1 MKVVDFAP
9 EHERGGWLGQA
20 GLRREQGLPTPSR
33 CHPGR
38 MTGSGLLGTRLN
50 FLTSDAQPER
60 IVERSE
66 KGAGLAEQTDLHLT
80 IEGEDAG
87 SASRQAQTLE
97 RLLLEQCPA
106 ARTRRIRT
114 DAETMDGGATLAVA
128 LASPVLVE

>member
-1 MKVVDFAP
+1 MPSLNESV
-9 EHERGGWLGQA
+9 ERG
-20 GLRREQGLPTPSR
+20 
-33 CHPGR
+33 
-38 MTGSGLLGTRLN
+38 
-50 FLTSDAQPER
+50 
-60 IVERSE
+60 E
-66 KGAGLAEQTDLHLT
+66 KGAGLAELTDLQLT

-128 LASPVLVE
+128 LASPVLVELVRAVRAYMLQRRSAKISVKKGQSSFTIEGASEQQMNALLDFLRSAK

>member
-1 MKVVDFAP
+1 M
-9 EHERGGWLGQA
+9 
-20 GLRREQGLPTPSR
+20 
-33 CHPGR
+33 
-38 MTGSGLLGTRLN
+38 
-50 FLTSDAQPER
+50 TSDAQPER

-128 LASPVLVE
+128 LASPVLVELVRAVRAFLLQRRSAKISVKKGQSSFTIEGASEQQMNALLDFLRSAK

>member
-1 MKVVDFAP
+1 MPSLNESV
-9 EHERGGWLGQA
+9 ERG
-20 GLRREQGLPTPSR
+20 
-33 CHPGR
+33 
-38 MTGSGLLGTRLN
+38 
-50 FLTSDAQPER
+50 
-60 IVERSE
+60 E
-66 KGAGLAEQTDLHLT
+66 KGAGLAEPTDLHLT

-128 LASPVLVE
+128 LASPVLVELVRAVRAYMLQRRSAKISVKKGQSSFTIEGASEQQMNALLDFLRSAK

>member
-1 MKVVDFAP
+1 MPSLNESV
-9 EHERGGWLGQA
+9 ERG
-20 GLRREQGLPTPSR
+20 
-33 CHPGR
+33 
-38 MTGSGLLGTRLN
+38 
-50 FLTSDAQPER
+50 
-60 IVERSE
+60 E

-128 LASPVLVE
+128 LASPVLVELVRAVRAYMLQRRSAKISVKKGQSSFTIEGASEQQMNALLDFLRSAK